1 MNKLVIH
8 TIASICLV
16 LASAFGASADTL
28 SITLDNA
35 IIRARS
41 HSVDAAVALNELRT
55 AYWEYRTYRADL
67 LPEVSFSATLPAYY
81 KKYNT
86 YQADNGTYNFV
97 RNNYLQMN
105 GELSVSQNIWFTG
118 GRLSLNTSLD
128 FIRQLDGDYYNR
140 FMSIPVALTLEQP
153 IFGVNNIKWNRR
165 IEPVRYSEAKAR
177 FLSASEDV
185 ALSAIQHF
193 FNLLMARENLNI
205 ARQNYDN
212 ATKLY
217 SVAKAKREMGKI
229 SENDLLQMEINV
241 LDAKSDI
248 TNCESTLKSNMFAL
262 RSFLAYDDNV
272 ELQPVEPSLIPQTD
286 IVYSDAL
293 DRALSNN
300 KFAKNLRRRQLE
312 ADYNVAKAKGNLRQI
327 SLFAQIGFTG
337 ASNEFNHAYNPLKDN
352 QVVEIGFKI
361 PLIDWGKR
369 RGAVKVAESNRQ
381 VVENRLR
388 QETQDF
394 NQNLFILV
402 ERFNNQ
408 KMQLGIANRADQ
420 IARQRY
426 DTNVQTYMI
435 GKISTL
441 DLNDSQVRKDES
453 RQKYINELFQYW
465 YYFYQLR
472 SLTLWDYASGTGI
485 DADIDRILK
494 Q

>member
-1 MNKLVIH
+1 
-8 TIASICLV
+8 
-16 LASAFGASADTL
+16 
-28 SITLDNA
+28 
-35 IIRARS
+35 
-41 HSVDAAVALNELRT
+41 
-55 AYWEYRTYRADL
+55 
-67 LPEVSFSATLPAYY
+67 
-81 KKYNT
+81 
-86 YQADNGTYNFV
+86 
-97 RNNYLQMN
+97 
-105 GELSVSQNIWFTG
+105 
-118 GRLSLNTSLD
+118 
-128 FIRQLDGDYYNR
+128 
-140 FMSIPVALTLEQP
+140 
-153 IFGVNNIKWNRR
+153 
-165 IEPVRYSEAKAR
+165 
-177 FLSASEDV
+177 
-185 ALSAIQHF
+185 
-193 FNLLMARENLNI
+193 
-205 ARQNYDN
+205 
-212 ATKLY
+212 
-217 SVAKAKREMGKI
+217 MGKI

>member
-1 MNKLVIH
+1 MDQQISPQE
-8 TIASICLV
+8 IR
-16 LASAFGASADTL
+16 SARL
-28 SITLDNA
+28 KRI
-35 IIRARS
+35 
-41 HSVDAAVALNELRT
+41 
-55 AYWEYRTYRADL
+55 
-67 LPEVSFSATLPAYY
+67 

-105 GELSVSQNIWFTG
+105 SELSVSQNIWFTG

-153 IFGVNNIKWNRR
+153 IFGINNIKWNRR

-293 DRALSNN
+293 
-300 KFAKNLRRRQLE
+300 
-312 ADYNVAKAKGNLRQI
+312 
-327 SLFAQIGFTG
+327 
-337 ASNEFNHAYNPLKDN
+337 
-352 QVVEIGFKI
+352 EIG
-361 PLIDWGKR
+361 
-369 RGAVKVAESNRQ
+369 
-381 VVENRLR
+381 
-388 QETQDF
+388 
-394 NQNLFILV
+394 
-402 ERFNNQ
+402 
-408 KMQLGIANRADQ
+408 RAH
-420 IARQRY
+420 
-426 DTNVQTYMI
+426 V
-435 GKISTL
+435 
-441 DLNDSQVRKDES
+441 
-453 RQKYINELFQYW
+453 
-465 YYFYQLR
+465 
-472 SLTLWDYASGTGI
+472 
-485 DADIDRILK
+485 
-494 Q
+494 